1 MSGAAPHGVRCAQGR
16 GESLPRRDA
25 GAGSVLVLAV
35 LAVGL
40 AAALAVGVLAQ
51 VVLARHQAEAA
62 ADLAALAAA
71 DVTLGRAVGDP
82 CQAAARVARGN
93 GAVLVSCRLDSGG
106 SVVVRAAVPVR
117 GAGELLGPARGA
129 ARAGPAP

>member
-1 MSGAAPHGVRCAQGR
+1 MSRAIPSGVRGAEGTGWCLR
-16 GESLPRRDA
+16 HRDV
-25 GAGSVLVLAV
+25 GAGSVLVLSV

-40 AAALAVGVLAQ
+40 AAALAVGALAQ

-71 DVTLGRAVGDP
+71 DVALGRATGDP
-82 CQAAARVARGN
+82 CQAAARVASGN
-93 GAVLVSCRLDSGG
+93 GAVLVTCRLDSDG
-106 SVVVRAAVPVR
+106 SVTVRASVQVR